1 MIVSRRVMMITRV
14 YMLSN
19 VSIVA
24 NPISPLLK
32 TINFIYKKK
41 YLGNT
46 SGKKYFIPRGT
57 KIRLFS

>member
-1 MIVSRRVMMITRV
+1 MITRV

-57 KIRLFS
+57 IIRLYDE